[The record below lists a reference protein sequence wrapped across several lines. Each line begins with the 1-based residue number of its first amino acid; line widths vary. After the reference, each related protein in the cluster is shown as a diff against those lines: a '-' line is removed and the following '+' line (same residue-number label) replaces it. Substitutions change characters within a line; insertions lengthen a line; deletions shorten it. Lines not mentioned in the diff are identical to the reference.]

1 MIKKTSLLIA
11 IISFF
16 IVQTTS
22 FAQNYT
28 LYFAKGASSL
38 APEML
43 LKELRQPITLQEVD
57 LSTHML
63 TKDGSDY
70 YKINQTGMV
79 PAISLKDGKLL
90 TETAVIL
97 QYFAD
102 KDKSHRFLP
111 SVNTEARYFVLEKL
125 NFIATEIHKSIGG
138 VLATKD
144 KEFFSNKIKTNLG
157 QIDSALDGKNFIANN
172 NISIA
177 DFYLT
182 SSLLE
187 IKYLL
192 QIDINEFKNLSKY
205 LDNMTKRSSVKEVL
219 KSEGLEIWLK

>member
-1 MIKKTSLLIA
+1 MIKKS
-11 IISFF
+11 SFF
-16 IVQTTS
+16 INILVFSAFQVS
-22 FAQNYT
+22 AFAQNYT
-28 LYFAKGASSL
+28 LYFAKGAASL

-43 LKELRQPITLQEVD
+43 LKELKQPITLQEVD

-97 QYFAD
+97 QYFGD

-111 SVNTEARYFVLEKL
+111 AVNTEARYFVLEKL
-125 NFIATEIHKSIGG
+125 NFIATEIHKSIIGI
-138 VLATKD
+138 LATKD
-144 KEFFSNKIKTNLG
+144 KDFFSNKITKYLG
-157 QIDSALDGKNFIANN
+157 QIDSDLDGKNFIANN
-172 NISIA
+172 KLSIA

-182 SSLLE
+182 SSLFE
-187 IKYLL
+187 IKHLL
-192 QIDINEFKNLSKY
+192 KMDLSGFKNINKY
-205 LDNMTKRSSVKEVL
+205 LDNMAKRSSVKEVL
-219 KSEGLEIWLK
+219 ESEGLGDWLK